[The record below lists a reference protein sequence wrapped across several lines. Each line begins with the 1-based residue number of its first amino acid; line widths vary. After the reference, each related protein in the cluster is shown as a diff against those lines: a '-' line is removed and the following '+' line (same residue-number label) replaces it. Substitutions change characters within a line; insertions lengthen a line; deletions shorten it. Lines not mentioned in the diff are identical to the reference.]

1 MIWRSITVPRTLWES
16 TWFLAQGLQEMRA
29 AQALRESRRREVP
42 WIEFGGLGFRGL
54 GFTGLGV

>member
-1 MIWRSITVPRTLWES
+1 MIWRSITIPRTLWES

-54 GFTGLGV
+54 GV